1 MTHKY
6 FLQVQILHEI
16 NNFIIIA
23 NFTNRINI
31 LQISQHQL
39 RNLAFSVAQ
48 LKRPLVVYFLLISLL
63 KHNIVFNDRTRL
75 LTPIL
80 EPIL

>member
-1 MTHKY
+1 M
-6 FLQVQILHEI
+6 LILVYTTF
-16 NNFIIIA
+16 N
-23 NFTNRINI
+23 TK

>member
-1 MTHKY
+1 MLLLVYTTFNTK
-6 FLQVQILHEI
+6 
-16 NNFIIIA
+16 
-23 NFTNRINI
+23 
-31 LQISQHQL
+31 LQISQLQL
-39 RNLAFSVAQ
+39 RHLAFSVAQ

-63 KHNIVFNDRTRL
+63 KHNIVFNDRIRL

>member
-1 MTHKY
+1 M
-6 FLQVQILHEI
+6 QVQILHEI
-16 NNFIIIA
+16 NNFIILA

-63 KHNIVFNDRTRL
+63 KHNIVFNDRIRL